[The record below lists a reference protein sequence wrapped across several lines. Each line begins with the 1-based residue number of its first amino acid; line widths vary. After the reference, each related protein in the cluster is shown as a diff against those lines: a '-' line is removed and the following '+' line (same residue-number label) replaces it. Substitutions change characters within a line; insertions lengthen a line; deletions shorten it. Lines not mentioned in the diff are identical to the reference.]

1 MHPRPTGAELAILQV
16 LWEHGPATVREVHE
30 RLREDKGTG
39 YTTVLK
45 TLQIMADKGL
55 VRRDET
61 RRAHVYQAKIRRGR
75 TQSQIVREVMDRVFA
90 GSASR
95 LVLHALSTKR
105 ASAEE
110 IAEIRRTLDEMEG
123 QAE

>member
-61 RRAHVYQAKIRRGR
+61 RRAHVYQAKIRRER